1 MTVIGEFPATQGAS
15 ADVASRRRL
24 LAQDWQKLLRSG
36 AILALGQVFIALS
49 GMPVN
54 FDRRLLIDPILSL
67 GYLSLAWLPLVV
79 SYWVGRE
86 QVLEGMAGYARGGR
100 DVLAGAIA
108 GALGNCGLT
117 LLVVGITHFD
127 IRDPLV
133 NWSPQ
138 LLAILQFEESVWL
151 GTVIWPLIGAATGAL
166 GGGMHWASTRITR
179 TAVIAGLTVFG
190 AAVLE
195 SVITDLSQGF
205 HIDAAADWLYGSKRG
220 LTYPGAIVVAVAA
233 IVVVSGIS
241 AYRASLMRAGLV
253 GRQQSQAAP
262 GESNRSQAV
271 WRQFISRRHEHLR
284 RSRQPRTG
292 QAVWRQ
298 FISRRLLGYALVI
311 AAVVVLPLFLGRITN
326 ELLANVG
333 LFILLA
339 LGLNIIVGLA
349 GILDLGYVAFFAV
362 GGYSVAVLTSPG
374 SPRFS
379 LEMPWFGAL
388 FIAMLLAGLVG
399 LFIGAPVIRMRG
411 DYLAVV
417 TLGFG
422 EIIRILLLSDW
433 LSGTFNGA
441 QGITNIPGVEV
452 FGLATVR
459 GFEPRSVLYL
469 VLFFCAIAIYVSWR
483 LENSRIG
490 RAWIAVREDETV
502 AEVMGVDT
510 VSAKLMAFVTG
521 AVLGSFSGAILS
533 AKVGSVFPH
542 SFAIIVSIVILVVV
556 IFGGMGNIPGVIAG
570 AVVLIGV
577 LGGPNQP
584 GLLQEFAEYK
594 TLIYGTLL
602 VWMMLQ
608 RSEGLIPSVRS
619 ARALHIDDT
628 NQDAWL
634 RAQPDGDDATS
645 GGGGN
650 SSEGEQP

>member
-1 MTVIGEFPATQGAS
+1 MGARNRRTVI
-15 ADVASRRRL
+15 
-24 LAQDWQKLLRSG
+24 
-36 AILALGQVFIALS
+36 
-49 GMPVN
+49 
-54 FDRRLLIDPILSL
+54 
-67 GYLSLAWLPLVV
+67 
-79 SYWVGRE
+79 
-86 QVLEGMAGYARGGR
+86 
-100 DVLAGAIA
+100 
-108 GALGNCGLT
+108 
-117 LLVVGITHFD
+117 
-127 IRDPLV
+127 
-133 NWSPQ
+133 
-138 LLAILQFEESVWL
+138 
-151 GTVIWPLIGAATGAL
+151 TVIAAV
-166 GGGMHWASTRITR
+166 SS
-179 TAVIAGLTVFG
+179 

-195 SVITDLSQGF
+195 SVITDLAQGF
-205 HIDAAADWLYGSKRG
+205 HIEAIADWLYAPKRG
-220 LTYPGAIVVAVAA
+220 LTTPA
-233 IVVVSGIS
+233 
-241 AYRASLMRAGLV
+241 
-253 GRQQSQAAP
+253 
-262 GESNRSQAV
+262 
-271 WRQFISRRHEHLR
+271 
-284 RSRQPRTG
+284 
-292 QAVWRQ
+292 
-298 FISRRLLGYALVI
+298 
-311 AAVVVLPLFLGRITN
+311 AAVVAGTTILAVYAIAALRAKAASRQESAAEEARPESGPTKGRQLTPRRLAGFVLAAAAVIVLPLFLGRLTN

-333 LFILLA
+333 LFLLLA

-379 LEMPWFGAL
+379 PEMPWIGAL

-441 QGITNIPGVEV
+441 QGIINIPGVEI
-452 FGLATVR
+452 FGLTTVR

-490 RAWIAVREDETV
+490 RAWMAIREDESV
-502 AEVMGVDT
+502 AEAMGVDT

-533 AKVGSVFPH
+533 AKVGSIFPH

-556 IFGGMGNIPGVIAG
+556 IFGGMGNIAGVIAG
-570 AVVLIGV
+570 AAVLIGV

-584 GLLQEFAEYK
+584 GLLQEFAEFK
-594 TLIYGTLL
+594 ILIYGALL

-608 RSEGLIPSVRS
+608 RSEGLIPSVRR
-619 ARALHIDDT
+619 ARELRTDEL

-634 RAQPDGDDATS
+634 RAQADEADDDSNS
-645 GGGGN
+645 GVLSGKG
-650 SSEGEQP
+650 PRP

>member
-1 MTVIGEFPATQGAS
+1 MTQTAAFPTAAGTGQAL
-15 ADVASRRRL
+15 APRRRL
-24 LAQDWQKLLRSG
+24 LDQDWPKMMRAS
-36 AILALGQVFIALS
+36 AILAIGQVFIALS
-49 GMPVN
+49 GMPVT

-67 GYLSLAWLPLVV
+67 GYLSLIWLPLVV
-79 SYWVGRE
+79 SFWVGRE
-86 QVLEGMAGYARGGR
+86 QVLEGVTTHARGGR
-100 DVLAGAIA
+100 DVLAGAA
-108 GALGNCGLT
+108 TGLLGNASLT

-138 LLAILQFEESVWL
+138 SLEILQFQESVWL
-151 GTVIWPLIGAATGAL
+151 GALIWPAIGAGTGAL
-166 GGGMHWASTRITR
+166 GGGMHWASPRVTR
-179 TAVIAGLTVFG
+179 TTVIVLMSVFA

-195 SVITDLSQGF
+195 SVITDLTQGF
-205 HIDAAADWLYGSKRG
+205 HIEVVSDWLYGPQRG
-220 LTYPGAIVVAVAA
+220 LTYPAAIVVAAAVAGV
-233 IVVVSGIS
+233 ISGLA
-241 AYRASLMRAGLV
+241 AYRASPARAGK
-253 GRQQSQAAP
+253 AARGQGATTA
-262 GESNRSQAV
+262 GESKTPLKG
-271 WRQFISRRHEHLR
+271 WRRI
-284 RSRQPRTG
+284 PT
-292 QAVWRQ
+292 
-298 FISRRLLGYALVI
+298 RRLVNLVLAV
-311 AAVVVLPLFLGRITN
+311 AAIVVLPLFLGRITN
-326 ELLANVG
+326 EILANVG

-374 SPRFS
+374 SPRFAP
-379 LEMPWFGAL
+379 EIPWFGAL
-388 FIAMLLAGLVG
+388 FAAMLLAGLVG

-411 DYLAVV
+411 DYLAIV

-422 EIIRILLLSDW
+422 EIIRVLLLSDW

-441 QGITNIPGVEV
+441 QGITNIPGVDV

-469 VLFFCAIAIYVSWR
+469 VMFFCAIAVYVSWR

-490 RAWIAVREDETV
+490 RAWMAIREDESV
-502 AEVMGVDT
+502 AEAMGVDT

-594 TLIYGTLL
+594 ILIYGALL

-608 RSEGLIPSVRS
+608 RSEGLIPSARRVRE
-619 ARALHIDDT
+619 LHVDEM

-634 RAQPDGDDATS
+634 RAQAAADEAHHGDS
-645 GGGGN
+645 RG
-650 SSEGEQP
+650 EGKP

>member
-1 MTVIGEFPATQGAS
+1 MTVTGKISAIRGAGPAPAH
-15 ADVASRRRL
+15 RRRL
-24 LAQDWQKLLRSG
+24 LDQDWPRLLRAG
-36 AILALGQVFIALS
+36 AVLALGQVFIALS
-49 GMPVN
+49 GMPVS
-54 FDRRLLIDPILSL
+54 FDRRLLIDPVLSL
-67 GYLSLAWLPLVV
+67 GYLSLLWLPLVV
-79 SYWVGRE
+79 GYWVGRE
-86 QVLEGMAGYARGGR
+86 QVLEGMAAYTRGGR
-100 DVLAGAIA
+100 DVAAGATA
-108 GALGNCGLT
+108 GLLGNAGLT
-117 LLVVGITHFD
+117 LLVLGITHFD

-138 LLAILQFEESVWL
+138 LLDILEFEESVWL
-151 GTVIWPLIGAATGAL
+151 GTLIWPAIGAGTGAL
-166 GGGMHWASTRITR
+166 GGGMHWAGSR
-179 TAVIAGLTVFG
+179 TSRTTVTVLLSVFG
-190 AAVLE
+190 TAVLE
-195 SVITDLSQGF
+195 SVITDLTQGF
-205 HIDAAADWLYGSKRG
+205 HVEAVSDWLYGPKRG
-220 LTYPGAIVVAVAA
+220 LTYPAAIAVAA
-233 IVVVSGIS
+233 TAVGVMTGLA
-241 AYRASLMRAGLV
+241 AYRASPARDGRTARGNGAATVGGSESARPAWRRMPTRRVMNLV
-253 GRQQSQAAP
+253 LTVAA
-262 GESNRSQAV
+262 
-271 WRQFISRRHEHLR
+271 I
-284 RSRQPRTG
+284 
-292 QAVWRQ
+292 
-298 FISRRLLGYALVI
+298 
-311 AAVVVLPLFLGRITN
+311 VVLPLFLGRLTN

-374 SPRFS
+374 SPRFDP
-379 LEMPWFGAL
+379 EIPWFGAL
-388 FIAMLLAGLVG
+388 FAAMLLAGLAG

-411 DYLAVV
+411 DYLAIV

-422 EIIRILLLSDW
+422 EIIRVLLLSDW

-441 QGITNIPGVEV
+441 QGITNVPGVEV

-469 VLFFCAIAIYVSWR
+469 VLVFCAIAVYVSWR

-490 RAWIAVREDETV
+490 RAWMAIREDENV
-502 AEVMGVDT
+502 AEAMGVDT

-570 AVVLIGV
+570 AVVLIGI

-594 TLIYGTLL
+594 ILIYGALL

-608 RSEGLIPSVRS
+608 RSEGLIPNMRR
-619 ARALHIDDT
+619 ARELHIDEM
-628 NQDAWL
+628 NQDVWL
-634 RAQPDGDDATS
+634 RAQAAADDAHNE
-645 GGGGN
+645 GGN
-650 SSEGEQP
+650 PIGGRL

>member
-1 MTVIGEFPATQGAS
+1 MTVTGEFTATPGTMPAPAR
-15 ADVASRRRL
+15 RRRL
-24 LAQDWQKLLRSG
+24 MDQEWRKLVRLG

-49 GMPVN
+49 GMPVA

-67 GYLSLAWLPLVV
+67 GYLSLIWLPLVMG
-79 SYWVGRE
+79 YLVGRE
-86 QVLEGMAGYARGGR
+86 QVLEGMTPFAKGGR
-100 DVLAGAIA
+100 EVLAGAIT
-108 GALGNCGLT
+108 GAVGNAGLT

-138 LLAILQFEESVWL
+138 LLGILEFEGSVWL
-151 GTVIWPLIGAATGAL
+151 GTLIWPAIGAVTGAI
-166 GGGMHWASTRITR
+166 GGGLHWAGRRIAR
-179 TAVIAGLTVFG
+179 TAVVLLSAVFG

-205 HIDAAADWLYGSKRG
+205 HIEALSDWLYGPKGG
-220 LTYPGAIVVAVAA
+220 LTYAAAIVVAAVTIAISSGLWALRGSANRDPSAA
-233 IVVVSGIS
+233 GIQGET
-241 AYRASLMRAGLV
+241 ASSTSRFNRPLRQRISVKRLV
-253 GRQQSQAAP
+253 GLAFT
-262 GESNRSQAV
+262 V
-271 WRQFISRRHEHLR
+271 
-284 RSRQPRTG
+284 
-292 QAVWRQ
+292 
-298 FISRRLLGYALVI
+298 
-311 AAVVVLPLFLGRITN
+311 AAVVVLPLFLGRLTN

-374 SPRFS
+374 SPRFNP
-379 LEMPWFGAL
+379 EIPWFGAL
-388 FIAMLLAGLVG
+388 FVAMLLAGLAG

-441 QGITNIPGVEV
+441 QGITNIPGVGV
-452 FGLATVR
+452 FGLTTVR

-469 VLFFCAIAIYVSWR
+469 VLFFCAVAIYVSWR

-490 RAWIAVREDETV
+490 RAWMAIREDESV
-502 AEVMGVDT
+502 AEAMGVDT

-521 AVLGSFSGAILS
+521 AVLGSFSGAIFS
-533 AKVGSVFPH
+533 AKVGSVYPH
-542 SFAIIVSIVILVVV
+542 SFAIIVSMVILVVV

-594 TLIYGTLL
+594 ILIYGSLL

-608 RSEGLIPSVRS
+608 RSEGLIPSTRR
-619 ARALHIDDT
+619 ARELHVDEM

-634 RAQPDGDDATS
+634 RAQAEADDAN
-645 GGGGN
+645 GDG
-650 SSEGEQP
+650 QQ

>member
-1 MTVIGEFPATQGAS
+1 MTAVADPMAAS
-15 ADVASRRRL
+15 TGDTVPETVRRRRVLDQNWREL
-24 LAQDWQKLLRSG
+24 LKVG
-36 AILALGQVFIALS
+36 AILMVGQVFIALS
-49 GMPVN
+49 GMPVS
-54 FDRRLLIDPILSL
+54 FDRRLIIDPILSL
-67 GYLSLAWLPLVV
+67 GYLSLLWLPLVV
-79 SYWVGRE
+79 GYAVGRE
-86 QVLEGMAGYARGGR
+86 QALEGMMAYTKGGR
-100 DVLAGAIA
+100 EVLAGAIT
-108 GALGNCGLT
+108 GVLGNLGLT

-138 LLAILQFEESVWL
+138 LLELLEFEQSVWFGALIWL
-151 GTVIWPLIGAATGAL
+151 GIGAATGAA
-166 GGGMHWASTRITR
+166 GGGLHWVGARNRRTVIT
-179 TAVIAGLTVFG
+179 VIAAVSS

-195 SVITDLSQGF
+195 SVITDLAQGF
-205 HIDAAADWLYGSKRG
+205 HIEAVANWLYAPKRG
-220 LTYPGAIVVAVAA
+220 LTSPA
-233 IVVVSGIS
+233 
-241 AYRASLMRAGLV
+241 
-253 GRQQSQAAP
+253 
-262 GESNRSQAV
+262 
-271 WRQFISRRHEHLR
+271 
-284 RSRQPRTG
+284 
-292 QAVWRQ
+292 
-298 FISRRLLGYALVI
+298 
-311 AAVVVLPLFLGRITN
+311 AAVVAGATILAVNAISALRARAAHRLVSAAEASPTESGSTRGGRLSPRRLAGFALTVAAVIVLPLFLGRLTN

-379 LEMPWFGAL
+379 PEMPWIGAL

-441 QGITNIPGVEV
+441 QGIINIPGVEI
-452 FGLATVR
+452 FGLTTVR

-490 RAWIAVREDETV
+490 RAWMAIREDESV
-502 AEVMGVDT
+502 AEAMGVDT

-533 AKVGSVFPH
+533 AKVGSIFPH

-556 IFGGMGNIPGVIAG
+556 IFGGMGNIAGVIAG
-570 AVVLIGV
+570 AAVLIGV

-584 GLLQEFAEYK
+584 GLLQEFAEFK
-594 TLIYGTLL
+594 ILIYGALL

-608 RSEGLIPSVRS
+608 RSEGLIPSVRR
-619 ARALHIDDT
+619 ARELHTDEL

-634 RAQPDGDDATS
+634 RAQADEADDAS
-645 GGGGN
+645 NPGVLDGQG
-650 SSEGEQP
+650 PRP

>member
-1 MTVIGEFPATQGAS
+1 MTVAGNISATQGAGP
-15 ADVASRRRL
+15 APAHRRRL
-24 LAQDWQKLLRSG
+24 LDQDWPRLLRAG
-36 AILALGQVFIALS
+36 AVLALGQVFIALS
-49 GMPVN
+49 GMPVS
-54 FDRRLLIDPILSL
+54 FDRRLLIDPVLSL
-67 GYLSLAWLPLVV
+67 GYLSLLWLPLVV

-86 QVLEGMAGYARGGR
+86 QVLEGMTDYTRGGR
-100 DVLAGAIA
+100 DVAAGAVA
-108 GALGNCGLT
+108 GLLGNAGLT
-117 LLVVGITHFD
+117 LLVLGITHFD

-138 LLAILQFEESVWL
+138 LLGILEFEESVWL
-151 GTVIWPLIGAATGAL
+151 GTLIWPAIGAGTGAL
-166 GGGMHWASTRITR
+166 GGGMHWAGSR
-179 TAVIAGLTVFG
+179 TSRTTVTVLLSVFG

-195 SVITDLSQGF
+195 SVITDLTQGF
-205 HIDAAADWLYGSKRG
+205 HVEAVSDWLYGPKRG
-220 LTYPGAIVVAVAA
+220 LTYPAAIVVAAA
-233 IVVVSGIS
+233 AMTGLA
-241 AYRASLMRAGLV
+241 AYRALSARAGRTARGNGAATVGGSESARPAWRRMPTRRVVNLV
-253 GRQQSQAAP
+253 LTAA
-262 GESNRSQAV
+262 A
-271 WRQFISRRHEHLR
+271 I
-284 RSRQPRTG
+284 
-292 QAVWRQ
+292 
-298 FISRRLLGYALVI
+298 
-311 AAVVVLPLFLGRITN
+311 VVLPLFLGRLTN

-374 SPRFS
+374 SPRFDP
-379 LEMPWFGAL
+379 EIPWFGAL
-388 FIAMLLAGLVG
+388 FAAMLLAGLAG

-411 DYLAVV
+411 DYLAIV

-422 EIIRILLLSDW
+422 EIIRVLLLSDW

-441 QGITNIPGVEV
+441 QGITNVPGVEV

-469 VLFFCAIAIYVSWR
+469 VLFFCAIDIYVSWR

-490 RAWIAVREDETV
+490 RAWMAIREDESV
-502 AEVMGVDT
+502 AEAMGVDT
-510 VSAKLMAFVTG
+510 VSAKIMAFVTG

-556 IFGGMGNIPGVIAG
+556 IFGGMGNIAGVVAG

-594 TLIYGTLL
+594 ILIYGALL

-608 RSEGLIPSVRS
+608 RPEGLIPS
-619 ARALHIDDT
+619 ARRARELQANEV

-634 RAQPDGDDATS
+634 RAQPASRAADDA
-645 GGGGN
+645 GGN
-650 SSEGEQP
+650 RGRGRP

>member
-1 MTVIGEFPATQGAS
+1 MTMTEDRPTAQDATPAI
-15 ADVASRRRL
+15 DLRRRL
-24 LAQDWQKLLRSG
+24 LDQDWKKLLRSG
-36 AILALGQVFIALS
+36 GILALGQVFIALS
-49 GMPVN
+49 GMPVT
-54 FDRRLLIDPILSL
+54 FDRRLLVDPILSL
-67 GYLSLAWLPLVV
+67 GYLSLIWLPLVV
-79 SYWVGRE
+79 SHWVGRE
-86 QVLEGMAGYARGGR
+86 QVLEGMTAYAKGGR
-100 DVLAGAIA
+100 DVLAGAIT
-108 GALGNCGLT
+108 GAVGNAGLT

-138 LLAILQFEESVWL
+138 LLGILEFEESVWL
-151 GTVIWPLIGAATGAL
+151 GAFIWPAIGAATGAVAGAL
-166 GGGMHWASTRITR
+166 HWAGRRITR
-179 TAVIAGLTVFG
+179 TTVIMLLTVFG
-190 AAVLE
+190 TAVLE

-205 HIDAAADWLYGSKRG
+205 HIEAVSDWLYGPKSG
-220 LTYPGAIVVAVAA
+220 LSYTAAIVVAAVAVAVLTGLWALRASPARGSNATPRRSASPTAGTGADGPLWGRIPTQRLVGVVLTLAA
-233 IVVVSGIS
+233 I
-241 AYRASLMRAGLV
+241 
-253 GRQQSQAAP
+253 
-262 GESNRSQAV
+262 
-271 WRQFISRRHEHLR
+271 
-284 RSRQPRTG
+284 
-292 QAVWRQ
+292 
-298 FISRRLLGYALVI
+298 
-311 AAVVVLPLFLGRITN
+311 VVLPLFLGRLTN

-374 SPRFS
+374 SPRFAP
-379 LEMPWFGAL
+379 EIPWFGAL
-388 FIAMLLAGLVG
+388 FVAMLLAGLAG

-469 VLFFCAIAIYVSWR
+469 VLVFCAIAVYVSWR

-490 RAWIAVREDETV
+490 RAWMAIREDESV
-502 AEVMGVDT
+502 AEAMGVDT

-594 TLIYGTLL
+594 ILIYGALL

-608 RSEGLIPSVRS
+608 RSEGLIPSVRR
-619 ARALHIDDT
+619 ARELHIDEM

-634 RAQPDGDDATS
+634 RAQAEADDANGEES
-645 GGGGN
+645 R
-650 SSEGEQP
+650 SEAGQP